1 MGLQMTSKKNG
12 PQTQM
17 PSVKLDLP
25 PYVIARPRA
34 DGTFRVKFF
43 VPARLRPYG
52 WPAERTLPFTGTR
65 TGNLNDPDEVARIF
79 ADAQAL
85 YDQLMAARMGAE
97 AGPKPF
103 SIPALA
109 HIWQDP
115 DGFYWSKLAPRTRR
129 FYEKV
134 MAAHVYPWSAANGD
148 RDIRGLDRV
157 QVLAFLRLFQDR
169 PHVQKH
175 VRATLQQLMTV
186 ALDEGWIDMNP
197 VAGIRLSNPTRTRIT
212 RWMKEDVDQ
221 HVDMALSIG
230 WIGGAR
236 LILALWETCARVTDA
251 MIWRRGEHYDPAGV
265 FNYDTNKTDEEV
277 ADLPI
282 SARLRDLL
290 NTPATLHLIVDPAEL
305 PYEAVR
311 DDNRLG
317 KDFRR
322 LNDRVV
328 AAGGRRLI
336 LRQLR
341 HSAINDA
348 LDAGATPKSVQS
360 VTAHAS
366 ERTLNIY
373 VRRSNKRATEV
384 QRLRGIVS

>member
-1 MGLQMTSKKNG
+1 MANRKNG
-12 PQTQM
+12 RPTQM
-17 PSVKLDLP
+17 PSVKLDFP
-25 PYVIARPRA
+25 PYVIVKPPRK
-34 DGTFRVKFF
+34 DGTHRVVFL
-43 VPARLRPYG
+43 VPARLRPSG
-52 WPAERTLPFTGTR
+52 WPAERTLPCTGTR
-65 TGNLNDPDEVARIF
+65 TGNLNDPDEVARII
-79 ADAQAL
+79 ADAKRLHAEL
-85 YDQLMAARMGAE
+85 LAARLGAE

-109 HIWQDP
+109 RIWQDP

-175 VRATLQQLMTV
+175 VRATLQQLMAV
-186 ALDEGWIDMNP
+186 ALDEGWIDLNP

-221 HVDMALSIG
+221 HVNMALSIG
-230 WIGGAR
+230 
-236 LILALWETCARVTDA
+236 CARVTDA
-251 MIWRRGEHYDPAGV
+251 MIWRRGEHYDPSGV

-290 NTPATLHLIVDPAEL
+290 NTPATLHLITDPAGL